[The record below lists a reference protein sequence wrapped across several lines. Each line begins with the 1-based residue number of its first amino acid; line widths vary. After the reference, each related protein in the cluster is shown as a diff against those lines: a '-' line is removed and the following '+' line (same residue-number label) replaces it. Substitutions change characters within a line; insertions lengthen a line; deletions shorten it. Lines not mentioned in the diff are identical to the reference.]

1 MADLTNPTERSTV
14 KRLPARGVYDR
25 AVIDQILDAGLV
37 CHLGFVV
44 EDQPFVI
51 PTTYVRIGETIYVHG
66 SPASRMLQ
74 TLEGGVAACITVTL
88 VDGLVLARSA
98 FHHSINYR
106 SVVVFGKAALVSD
119 PSEKLGVLK
128 ALTDHL
134 VPGRWQDIRQP
145 NAQELKRTLVLSI
158 PIDEASAKV
167 RVGPPLDDEEDYQL
181 EVWAGVIPLKLAAET
196 PVPDARLSP
205 GSSPPGYA
213 LAYCGPR

>member
-1 MADLTNPTERSTV
+1 MSQETNPTERSTV

-25 AVIDQILDAGLV
+25 AVIHQILDAGMV

-44 EDQPFVI
+44 GGQPFVI
-51 PTTYVRIGETIYVHG
+51 PTTYVRIGDALYVHG

-74 TLEGGVAACITVTL
+74 SLEQGVAACVAVTL

-106 SVVVFGKAALVSD
+106 SVVVFGTGTLVSD
-119 PSEKLGVLK
+119 PEEKLGALK

-145 NAQELKRTLVLSI
+145 SPQELKRTLVLAG
-158 PIDEASAKV
+158 PIDEASAKI
-167 RVGPPLDDEEDYQL
+167 RVGPPLDDDEDYQL
-181 EVWAGVIPLKLAAET
+181 NMWAGVVPLELVAGT
-196 PVPDARLSP
+196 PVPDPRLSP
-205 GSSPPGYA
+205 GIPVPEHA
-213 LAYCGPR
+213 AAYSGPR

>member
-44 EDQPFVI
+44 ESQPFVI
-51 PTTYVRIGETIYVHG
+51 PTTYVRVGETVYVHG

-74 TLEGGVAACITVTL
+74 TLERGVAACLTVTL

-98 FHHSINYR
+98 FHQSINYR
-106 SVVVFGKAALVSD
+106 SVVVFGTAALVSESAD
-119 PSEKLGVLK
+119 KLKALE

-134 VPGRWQDIRQP
+134 IPGRWREIRQP
-145 NAQELKRTLVLSI
+145 NSQELK
-158 PIDEASAKV
+158 
-167 RVGPPLDDEEDYQL
+167 
-181 EVWAGVIPLKLAAET
+181 
-196 PVPDARLSP
+196 
-205 GSSPPGYA
+205 
-213 LAYCGPR
+213 

>member
-44 EDQPFVI
+44 ESQPFVI
-51 PTTYVRIGETIYVHG
+51 PTTYVRVGETIYVHG

-74 TLEGGVAACITVTL
+74 TLERGVAACVTVTL

-106 SVVVFGKAALVSD
+106 SVVVFGTAKLVND
-119 PSEKLGVLK
+119 PDEKFAVLHS
-128 ALTDHL
+128 LTDHL
-134 VPGRWQDIRQP
+134 
-145 NAQELKRTLVLSI
+145 I
-158 PIDEASAKV
+158 P
-167 RVGPPLDDEEDYQL
+167 
-181 EVWAGVIPLKLAAET
+181 
-196 PVPDARLSP
+196 
-205 GSSPPGYA
+205 
-213 LAYCGPR
+213 